1 MLQGLLLDLD
11 AATLT
16 VWVNGERKDVM
27 ARPGMTNRRGEQV
40 GQLAGPLRWA
50 VDLSSEAS
58 VATAGPLPPPNSAAT
73 GGAAAAGE
81 AGAAAAVPQIS

>member
-1 MLQGLLLDLD
+1 M
-11 AATLT
+11 
-16 VWVNGERKDVM
+16 V
-27 ARPGMTNRRGEQV
+27 PGMANLRGEPIRR
-40 GQLAGPLRWA
+40 LEGPLRWA
-50 VDLSSEAS
+50 VELDVRHNTS